1 MARGRRQGLLI
12 AGGGIAGSL
21 AALALAKLRPDV
33 PFLLVGEDAHFG
45 GGRTLFLLDD
55 SLGGEEKA
63 LAEPLTE
70 QAWTGHYAAFPGRSR
85 KLGLAC
91 RALTPE
97 RIDQAMR
104 ETLRPDQYRLDS
116 RIVAVRDQ
124 SVLLSGGETI
134 AAEGAIDARDTAHLS
149 TLELGWRKSVARM
162 LRFEAAHRVDL
173 PVAIDSTMAQGA
185 DCRFFSLLPFGDT
198 RLRIEKILYSA
209 APHLDSAAQGER
221 IPAYAARRGWKGG
234 TVEAEES
241 DVAPVVLGGDFQA
254 YWRLGGARVAK
265 LGTRGGFFHP
275 TTGCQAS
282 DAFATAL
289 LLAGQRDFSGAA
301 LHDLFETTAIAAWK
315 GRETYRSF
323 NRALIGG
330 SGCGALAGLY
340 ELGSALIG
348 RFFAE
353 RLGMLDRRKVLAA
366 AAR

>member
-1 MARGRRQGLLI
+1 MASRRRQGVLI
-12 AGGGIAGSL
+12 AGGGVAGSF
-21 AALALAKLRPDV
+21 AALALARLRPEV
-33 PFLLVGEDAHFG
+33 PVLLVGEDGHFG
-45 GGRTLFLLDD
+45 GDRTLFLIDEA
-55 SLGGEEKA
+55 LGSEEQQ
-63 LAEPLTE
+63 LAGPLTAI
-70 QAWTGHYAAFPGRSR
+70 AWAGHYAAFPGRSR
-85 KLGLAC
+85 KLGLPC

-97 RIDQAMR
+97 SIDQAVR
-104 ETLRPDQYRLDS
+104 ETLGPDRYRLHEK
-116 RIVAVRDQ
+116 IVAVRDT
-124 SVLLSGGETI
+124 SLLLHGGETI
-134 AAEGAIDARDTAHLS
+134 AAEGAIDARDTAHLA
-149 TLELGWRKSVARM
+149 TLELGWRKSVARD
-162 LRFEAAHRVDL
+162 LQFEAAHRVDQ
-173 PVAIDSTMAQGA
+173 PVAVDATLAKGS
-185 DCRFFSLLPFGDT
+185 DCRFFSLLPFGET
-198 RLRIEKILYSA
+198 RLRIEEVHYSA
-209 APHLDSAAQGER
+209 KPELDAVKAGER
-221 IPAYAARRGWKGG
+221 IEAYAARRGWKDGV
-234 TVEAEES
+234 VESES
-241 DVAPVVLGGDFQA
+241 SEVAPIALGGDFQA

-275 TTGCQAS
+275 TTGCQGS